1 MSVDSKVNNII
12 TCQEAWEIITQD
24 ENSILIDV
32 RTEAE
37 WKSVGKPKLNNPNQ
51 LLLNSLKTSPSML
64 FNKDFMEILLQ
75 KTANKSKKFFLCR
88 YGIRSAESCQL
99 ALNNGIK
106 DCYNLIDG
114 FDGND
119 SGPGWQRSKLP
130 IEF

>member
-88 YGIRSAESCQL
+88 SGIRSAESCQL

-106 DCYNLIDG
+106 DCSQCLIPHKSYDYIV
-114 FDGND
+114 NML
-119 SGPGWQRSKLP
+119 KK
-130 IEF
+130 